1 MKTTYLIYPDK
12 STQKLVVVDQEEWK
26 AIVAHNAGCPKDQR
40 RYFIA
45 DIIVDGDEMD
55 CMIIETTE
63 EEHRRWCNER
73 KPIYRNLQAQKL
85 IKFLSIDA
93 TFDTGT
99 EENSL
104 LAFLPSETNEIG
116 NVQSDIAMEQLR
128 VALREWRPWAE
139 DMLDFY
145 LSGDKRTCSSFFALR
160 YGISERQVRTY
171 KKQFEDFV
179 KKFLLC
185 LPFRPSDVL
194 VDI

>member
-1 MKTTYLIYPDK
+1 MIYQDKTSK
-12 STQKLVVVDQEEWK
+12 KLVIADEQQWK
-26 AIVAHNAGCPKDQR
+26 EITAQNLSCPKDQR

-63 EEHRRWCNER
+63 EEHRRWCTER
-73 KPIYRNLQAQKL
+73 KPIYRNLKAQKL
-85 IKFLSIDA
+85 VKVLSIDA

-128 VALREWRPWAE
+128 VALREWKPWAE
-139 DMLDFY
+139 DMLDLY
-145 LSGDKRTCSSFFALR
+145 LQGKKHKCASTLAPK
-160 YGISERQVRTY
+160 YGLTMRSIQLNMR
-171 KKQFEDFV
+171 KFEEFT
-179 KKFLLC
+179 KKFL
-185 LPFRPSDVL
+185 
-194 VDI
+194 I

>member
-1 MKTTYLIYPDK
+1 MKITYLIYPDK
-12 STQKLVVVDQEEWK
+12 SAQKLVVADQEEWK
-26 AIVAHNAGCPKDQR
+26 AIVARNAGCPKDQR

-63 EEHRRWCNER
+63 GEHRRWCNER

-160 YGISERQVRTY
+160 YGISDRQVRTY

-179 KKFLLC
+179 KKFLL
-185 LPFRPSDVL
+185 
-194 VDI
+194 